1 MKALDHPQANHHG
14 NKATSSIVAGIRNW
28 ISTWS
33 ETIWLGITFLLF
45 ILMGPFSVIAVI
57 YGLWA
62 LSSEENRERMSEPA
76 SC

>member
-1 MKALDHPQANHHG
+1 MKALDHTQARHHG
-14 NKATSSIVAGIRNW
+14 SKAGSSVVASIRNW
-28 ISTWS
+28 ITTWS

-45 ILMGPFSVIAVI
+45 ILMGPFSVIAVV

-62 LSSEENRERMSEPA
+62 LSSEENRERMCEPA